1 MGKIL
6 IIASVVVTLI
16 TAGLG
21 FANKGKIADAKTRAD
36 AAEAD
41 AKTKQASLTKATGE
55 LASTKKDLETA
66 KADKAAVDAQLTT
79 ATTDLEKA
87 KKDATD
93 AQAQVTTLTTD
104 KTTLT
109 ASVDDL
115 QKKLDEALKNPQG
128 PVAPPT
134 NDQSVQIEE
143 LKTLTAKLQQENTDL
158 KGKNTELQAGV
169 TKHNNELAKKG
180 AEGRI
185 LAVNPAWNFV
195 VLSLGDKQGVAN
207 NTELLVKRG
216 NQLVGKIRVTS
227 VEPSTSIADIVA
239 NSVPRGTVISPG
251 DHVIYGGGAQEEVAL
266 S

>member
-1 MGKIL
+1 MGKLL

-21 FANKGKIADAKTRAD
+21 FANKSKLSKAQTDLADSQ
-36 AAEAD
+36 AEAT
-41 AKTKQASLTKATGE
+41 KTKTSLKTASDS
-55 LASTKKDLETA
+55 LASTKKDLEAT

-87 KKDATD
+87 KKDVVD
-93 AQAQVTTLTTD
+93 AQAQVTTATTEKATLQTSLD
-104 KTTLT
+104 AVTKERDELKAASGTTPGT
-109 ASVDDL
+109 
-115 QKKLDEALKNPQG
+115 PQG
-128 PVAPPT
+128 PGAEVLA
-134 NDQSVQIEE
+134 QLEE
-143 LKTLTAKLQQENTDL
+143 QKTLITKLQSDLEKAREENTKYAAIEKVRTEHTL
-158 KGKNTELQAGV
+158 KQGT
-169 TKHNNELAKKG
+169 
-180 AEGRI
+180 EGRI

-195 VLSLGDKQGVAN
+195 VLSLGDKQGVAS

-251 DHVIYGGGAQEEVAL
+251 DHVIYGGAQE
-266 S
+266 